1 MSRTKEALPD
11 AIYENFDLFASILDQ
26 SVNPD
31 RELVCLECGFG
42 FKHDNSWNGQVMAG
56 TVVIDHYFATHPA
69 NQRDF

>member
-31 RELVCLECGFG
+31 CELVCLECAFSYE
-42 FKHDNSWNGQVMAG
+42 HDNSWQGQIIAG
-56 TVVIDHYFATHPA
+56 TVVIKHYFAKHPA